1 MTGRESK
8 GREERVRSLARGLA
22 ILRYVNAA
30 GEARVAEIAAEL
42 QLPRPSVY
50 RLLHTLEEEGYV
62 VCSASDSRVRVT
74 RLAAGL
80 GDSYAAA
87 SMICQAAGPVFGAY
101 RAKVKWPLDLT
112 VYENAAMVI
121 QETTH
126 AQSPLS
132 IDRGMIGQRLPMLRS
147 SAGRAYLGSCEE
159 SERALILKHL
169 RNLKD
174 PEDEP
179 FLKAS
184 YLSSILQEVAGLG
197 LARRESGSFRPD
209 TSSIAVPVK
218 VKQSVVACV
227 SMIWIRSAMPASEAI
242 KGYAEVLEEIAAAI
256 AVNAANLQR

>member
-1 MTGRESK
+1 MTGDGNRGKED
-8 GREERVRSLARGLA
+8 RVRSLARGLA

-30 GEARVAEIAAEL
+30 GDAKVSDIATAL

-80 GDSYAAA
+80 GDSFGAA

-101 RAKVKWPLDLT
+101 RSKVKWPLDLT

-126 AQSPLS
+126 ALSPLS
-132 IDRGMIGQRLPMLRS
+132 IDRGMIGQRLPLLRS

-179 FLKAS
+179 FLKAAP
-184 YLSSILQEVAGLG
+184 LRAMLKEVAELG
-197 LARRESGSFRPD
+197 LAQRDSGRFRPD
-209 TSSIAVPVK
+209 TSSIAAPVK
-218 VKQSVVACV
+218 VGQSVLACV
-227 SMIWIRSAMPASEAI
+227 SMIWIRSAMPASEAV
-242 KGYAEVLEEIAAAI
+242 KDYGRTLKEIAAAI
-256 AVNAANLQR
+256 AVNAEGLQR